1 MRQGKLTRKV
11 LRQRFGLKRIGLA
24 ATMAAAAVCVLTG
37 AGAGVAS
44 AQRSTRTH
52 VSGPSQVA
60 PWTAYVDVSVATLW
74 TSPAKPRPRIDAP
87 AITNPVNMQQWLDNM
102 STAQR
107 LALTSHNATQTQ
119 ALLGNKVYIIGQQP
133 GWDEIAVTGQ
143 PTPKNP
149 RGYPG
154 WVPAIQLTRNPFFA
168 AMQNRPFALVNGAP
182 TVWLYNNP
190 QLTSQYMQV
199 SYATRLPVLAQSG
212 KAIEVETP
220 TQGPKW
226 LSAATSHVYA
236 STSDI
241 PHPTSQQ
248 LASDIEMFEGGA
260 YIWGGRS
267 GFMDDCSG
275 LTSLVYQANGITI
288 PRDANA
294 QAIGGLWEGDPNL
307 SATDTAGL
315 KPGDVMYYA
324 NGHGTQTEAIY
335 HDAMY
340 VGDGEMVEAYG
351 AGIPIR
357 ITPVRTTASDNYWGA
372 IQFLTS
378 ST

>member
-1 MRQGKLTRKV
+1 VRQGKLTSKV
-11 LRQRFGLKRIGLA
+11 LRRRSGRRRIGLA
-24 ATMAAAAVCVLTG
+24 ATMAAAAACVLTG
-37 AGAGVAS
+37 AGAAVAS
-44 AQRSTRTH
+44 DQHSTRTQA
-52 VSGPSQVA
+52 SGPSQVA
-60 PWTAYVDVSVATLW
+60 PWTGYVDVSVATLW

-87 AITNPVNMQQWLDNM
+87 ALTNPVNMQQWLDNM

-107 LALTSHNATQTQ
+107 LALTTHNATQTQ
-119 ALLGNKVYIIGQQP
+119 ALFGTKVYIIGRRP

-149 RGYPG
+149 LGYPG

-182 TVWLYNNP
+182 TVWLYNNS
-190 QLTSQYMQV
+190 QLTSQYMQI
-199 SYATRLPVLAQSG
+199 SYATRLPVLVHSD
-212 KAIEVETP
+212 KAIEVQTP

-226 LSAATSHVYA
+226 LRAATSHVYA
-236 STSDI
+236 AASDI
-241 PHPTSQQ
+241 PRPTRRQ

-275 LTSLVYQANGITI
+275 LTSLIYQANGMTI

-294 QAIGGLWEGDPNL
+294 QAIGGLWKGDPNL
-307 SATDTAGL
+307 GATDTAGL

-324 NGHGTQTEAIY
+324 NGHGTQTETIY

-340 VGDGEMVEAYG
+340 VGNGEMVEAYG

-357 ITPVRTTASDNYWGA
+357 ITAVRTSPSDNYWGA

>member
-1 MRQGKLTRKV
+1 VRQRKLTSRA
-11 LRQRFGLKRIGLA
+11 LRPRFGLKPIGVA
-24 ATMAAAAVCVLTG
+24 ATMAAAVCVLTG
-37 AGAGVAS
+37 VGVGVAS
-44 AQRSTRTH
+44 AHGSTQTH
-52 VSGPSQVA
+52 VRGPSQVA

-74 TSPAKPRPRIDAP
+74 TSPAKPRPQIDTP
-87 AITNPVNMQQWLDNM
+87 ALTNPVNMQQWLDNM

-119 ALLGNKVYIIGQQP
+119 ALLGNKVYIIGRQP

-149 RGYPG
+149 LGYPG
-154 WVPAIQLTRNPFFA
+154 WVPAVQLTQNPFFA
-168 AMQNRPFALVNGAP
+168 GLQNRPFALVTGAP
-182 TVWLYNNP
+182 TVWLYSNS
-190 QLTSQYMQV
+190 QLTSQYMQI
-199 SYATRLPVLAQSG
+199 SYATRLPVLARSG
-212 KAIEVETP
+212 QAIEVETP
-220 TQGPKW
+220 GQGPKW

-241 PHPTSQQ
+241 PQPTGQQ
-248 LASDIEMFEGGA
+248 LASDSEMFEGGA

-275 LTSLVYQANGITI
+275 LTSLIYQANGMTI
-288 PRDANA
+288 ARDSNA

-315 KPGDVMYYA
+315 EPGDVMYYA
-324 NGHGTQTEAIY
+324 DGQGTETETIY

-340 VGDGEMVEAYG
+340 VGNGEMVEAYG

-357 ITPVRTTASDNYWGA
+357 ITPVRTTASDDYWGA

-378 ST
+378 GP

>member
-1 MRQGKLTRKV
+1 MREEKLTGEVPRH
-11 LRQRFGLKRIGLA
+11 RFGLKRAGLA
-24 ATMAAAAVCVLTG
+24 ATMAAAAACVMTG
-37 AGAGVAS
+37 VGVGVANAQHS
-44 AQRSTRTH
+44 AQTH
-52 VSGPSQVA
+52 GSGPSQAA

-74 TSPAKPRPRIDAP
+74 TTPAKPRPHIDTP
-87 AITNPVNMQQWLDNM
+87 ALTNPVNMQQWLDNM
-102 STAQR
+102 STKQR

-119 ALLGNKVYIIGQQP
+119 ALLGTKVYIIGQQP

-149 RGYPG
+149 LGYPG
-154 WVPAIQLTRNPFFA
+154 WVPAIQLTQNRPFGQ
-168 AMQNRPFALVNGAP
+168 MQNRPFALVNGAP
-182 TVWLYNNP
+182 TVWLYNNR
-190 QLTSQYMQV
+190 QLTSRYMQI
-199 SYATRLPVLAQSG
+199 SYATRLPVLARAG
-212 KAIEVETP
+212 KAVEVKTP
-220 TQGPKW
+220 SQGPKW
-226 LSAATSHVYA
+226 LSTATSGVYA
-236 STSDI
+236 SASDI
-241 PHPTSQQ
+241 PHPTGRQ
-248 LASDIEMFEGGA
+248 LARDIEMFEGGA

-275 LTSLVYQANGITI
+275 LTSLLYQANGMTV

-324 NGHGTQTEAIY
+324 AGRGTETETIY
-335 HDAMY
+335 HDAVY
-340 VGDGEMVEAYG
+340 VGHGKMVEAYG

-357 ITPVRTTASDNYWGA
+357 ITPVRTTASDDYWGA

-378 ST
+378 GG